1 MAKQIERVII
11 IGLDGAGNFIK
22 ETETPNIHGLLEKG
36 VLTYS
41 AQANSPT
48 ISAEC
53 WGSLLHGVSPDVHG
67 LNNDIVA
74 TKTYPED
81 SRYPSIFKIIKQAR
95 PTSKLAAFS
104 AWGPIN
110 HGIIEQSAQDHS
122 VSQPDA
128 ELVESVATYISEN
141 PDVAL
146 IFVQLDGP
154 DAAGHQHGYGTK
166 SYLASIT
173 EADQYVGTIL
183 DALRK
188 AHLMDSSLVIIT
200 ADHGGGGENHY
211 SHGSDHHQDK
221 TVFWGC
227 HGPGMNT
234 KMKLKEGFPIMD
246 TAAIVLQ
253 ALGIEQPGQ
262 FEAEVPEGLF
272 LEQAIIDKK

>member
-1 MAKQIERVII
+1 MANKIERVVI

-22 ETETPNIHGLLEKG
+22 ETETPNIDGLLEKG

-81 SRYPSIFKIIKQAR
+81 SDYPSIFKIIKQAD
-95 PTSKLAAFS
+95 PASKLAAFS
-104 AWGPIN
+104 AWEPIN
-110 HGIIEQSAQDHS
+110 HGIIEQSSQDHS

-128 ELVESVATYISEN
+128 ELADSIATYILEN
-141 PDVAL
+141 KDGNL
-146 IFVQLDGP
+146 IYVQLDGP
-154 DAAGHQHGYGTK
+154 DAAGHQYGYGTK
-166 SYLASIT
+166 SYLKSIT
-173 EADQYVGTIL
+173 EADKHVGTIL
-183 DALRK
+183 NALQK
-188 AHLMDSSLVIIT
+188 ANLVDSSLVIVT
-200 ADHGGGGENHY
+200 ADHGGGGDDPY
-211 SHGSDHHQDK
+211 SHGSDHPQDK

-227 HGPGMNT
+227 HGPGINT
-234 KMKLKEGFPIMD
+234 EIELKTGFPIMN
-246 TAAIVLQ
+246 TAAIVLY
-253 ALGIEQPGQ
+253 ALGIEPPKS

-272 LEQAIIDKK
+272 LKDKKV